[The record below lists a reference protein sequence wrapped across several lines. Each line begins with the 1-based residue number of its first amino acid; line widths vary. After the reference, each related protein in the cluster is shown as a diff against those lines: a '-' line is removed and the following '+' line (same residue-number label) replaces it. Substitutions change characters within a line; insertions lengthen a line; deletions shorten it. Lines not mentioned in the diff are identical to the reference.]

1 MKASAIG
8 VLVIFFICAII
19 GAVLWPYSINTW
31 LAFFDKPQTVLWWHG
46 ALLGF
51 CPVLGQVTI
60 PVAVVT
66 FILMLFL

>member
-8 VLVIFFICAII
+8 ILVIFFICSII